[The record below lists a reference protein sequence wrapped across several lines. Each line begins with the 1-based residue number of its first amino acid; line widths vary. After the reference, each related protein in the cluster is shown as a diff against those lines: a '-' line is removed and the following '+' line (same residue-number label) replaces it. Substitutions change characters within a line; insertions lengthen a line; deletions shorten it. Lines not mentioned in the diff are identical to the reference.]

1 MGNGCGDPKC
11 SVSTGINDGLTF
23 GSGNLDFNGF
33 WEHPCNTC
41 ARWHEENYPQDGKC
55 WPFAMP
61 TRVQMLEAVGH
72 MLYDAKEDVSKLSTL
87 LKSLMDTLRD
97 LHHSKYDPK
106 FHINSASI
114 EMNAGYLLSQVQEEL
129 AKVKLPKE

>member
-11 SVSTGINDGLTF
+11 SVSTGIHDGLTF

-41 ARWHEENYPQDGKC
+41 ARWHEE
-55 WPFAMP
+55 P

-114 EMNAGYLLSQVQEEL
+114 EMNAGYLLSQVQDEL